1 MVIDTSAL
9 VAILDN
15 DADARRY
22 ADAIAAAPVRLVSA
36 ATLLEASIVLVAR
49 HGEEALADLDQL
61 LRDAEAEVV
70 PVTEEHARLAR
81 QGFLQFGKGRHP
93 ARLNYGDCFAYA
105 LAKASSEP
113 LLFKGNDFVHTDVE
127 PASLQPV

>member
-15 DADARRY
+15 EADARRY
-22 ADAIAAAPVRLVSA
+22 AEAIAAAPVRLVSA

-81 QGFLQFGKGRHP
+81 RGFLQFGKGRHP

-113 LLFKGNDFVHTDVE
+113 LLFKGNDFAHTDVE
-127 PASLQPV
+127 PAPLQPV